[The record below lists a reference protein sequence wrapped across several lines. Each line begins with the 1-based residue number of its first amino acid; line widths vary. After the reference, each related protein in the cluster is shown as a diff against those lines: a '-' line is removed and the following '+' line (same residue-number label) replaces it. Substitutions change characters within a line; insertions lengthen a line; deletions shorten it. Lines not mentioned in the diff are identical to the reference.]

1 MNRYG
6 RVFKSHILGSP
17 TIISMDPELNR
28 YILLNESKGLV
39 PGYPQSMVDIL
50 GARNIAAVFGSTH
63 RYLRNNLLSLVGTP
77 LLKDRLFPKLHKYM
91 SLHLSNWDGKIV
103 DIQEKTMNVS
113 MNSYSMQESDV
124 TFREN

>member
-17 TIISMDPELNR
+17 TIISMDPWLNR

-39 PGYPQSMVDIL
+39 PGYPQSMLNIL
-50 GARNIAAVFGSTH
+50 GTRNIAAVYGSTH
-63 RYLRNNLLSLVGTP
+63 RYLRNNLLSLIGTP

-91 SLHLSNWDGKIV
+91 NLHLSNWDGKTV
-103 DIQEKTMNVS
+103 DIQEKTTDVS
-113 MNSYSMQESDV
+113 MNSVPMKE
-124 TFREN
+124 F